1 MKEKNNT
8 GCSENLV
15 EMNHIT
21 KVFHK
26 QRAIDQVSLCIPKN
40 CVYGLLGPNGAG
52 KSTLL
57 KCLTGMLDLQKG
69 RYCLTDIRGQGKI

>member
-1 MKEKNNT
+1 MKEKNSAGYN
-8 GCSENLV
+8 ENLV

-40 CVYGLLGPNGAG
+40 CVYGSRTQWGGEIDVTKMSDRNA
-52 KSTLL
+52 
-57 KCLTGMLDLQKG
+57 
-69 RYCLTDIRGQGKI
+69 

>member
-26 QRAIDQVSLCIPKN
+26 QRAID
-40 CVYGLLGPNGAG
+40 
-52 KSTLL
+52 
-57 KCLTGMLDLQKG
+57 
-69 RYCLTDIRGQGKI
+69 